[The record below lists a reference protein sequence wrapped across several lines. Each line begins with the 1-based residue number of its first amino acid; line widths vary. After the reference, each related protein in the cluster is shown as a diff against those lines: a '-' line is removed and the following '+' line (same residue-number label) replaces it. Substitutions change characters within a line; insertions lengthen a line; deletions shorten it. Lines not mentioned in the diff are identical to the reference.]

1 MELPNFLAMLESE
14 EISATVGSMFAQ
26 HDGLIVKG
34 FLPSGWWQKS
44 RGGDCSFFRG
54 AEDVEK
60 YLSSDFRSEFAKDT
74 PWEDVTYEVHS
85 EIDAP
90 DRAQAGIGTRGRGAD
105 RPDPTAAPRSS
116 AEVGTRFARP
126 ATRVPAAAAGRS
138 TPNPDERWSETF
150 QPEGEGTPR
159 GHSGERPAMD
169 RVSVHD
175 SS

>member
-1 MELPNFLAMLESE
+1 
-14 EISATVGSMFAQ
+14 MFAQ
-26 HDGLIVKG
+26 HDGLIVKD
-34 FLPSGWWQKS
+34 FLASRWGPEN
-44 RGGDCSFFRG
+44 RGGGCDFFQST
-54 AEDVEK
+54 EEVEK
-60 YLSSDFRSEFAKDT
+60 DLAGEFRKESAKDT

-90 DRAQAGIGTRGRGAD
+90 DRVQAGIGTRGRGAD